1 MLQDVDYQSN
11 FRCYLHS
18 RYICTYVGLQK
29 MEGAGRGKG
38 GEKRET
44 FLTLPL
50 LVLFC
55 TRPKIRA
62 AKKRKIFA
70 ENPMETLFTQAIR

>member
-11 FRCYLHS
+11 VRRYLHS

-50 LVLFC
+50 LVLFLHPPQNS
-55 TRPKIRA
+55 RG
-62 AKKRKIFA
+62 
-70 ENPMETLFTQAIR
+70 